1 MELDVDPK
9 YLGKKVSRSQLE
21 QLSDS
26 SDGSEAS
33 DGVLDGSLDGLE
45 QESDQESLE
54 GSLEDSE
61 ASENSDEHSDEH
73 SGEHSDVSNDSG
85 QSEDAEDEEDEE
97 ESSQGGYRKKD
108 NLRAELEKLK
118 EAEAD
123 LVKNLSASAQ
133 SDAEKGAH
141 IRQQIVSLSHWC
153 LTREKGNIR
162 NIAGYAHSVAKD
174 AQLGKSVTPGTN
186 SLPGTKN
193 CKKGNYSYL
202 GRIE

>member
-26 SDGSEAS
+26 SDNSEAS
-33 DGVLDGSLDGLE
+33 DEVLDGSLDGLE

-61 ASENSDEHSDEH
+61 ASENSDEHS
-73 SGEHSDVSNDSG
+73 GEHSDVSDDSG
-85 QSEDAEDEEDEE
+85 QSEDAGDSDDEE
-97 ESSQGGYRKKD
+97 ESSQRGYGKKD

-162 NIAGYAHSVAKD
+162 NIVGYADSVAKD

-186 SLPGTKN
+186 SLPGTKS
-193 CKKGNYSYL
+193 CKKGNYSCL